1 MQLEETIRPET
12 WIDRKEHPLTRESL
26 VQLLDNRI
34 PAIRIPGFA
43 SPEECRAFA
52 EVAKRGNMKFYSIS
66 KRVGYIGLAQYEYRW
81 DRPKE
86 DYFRDAAKAEED
98 VQWVIERSFDPRA
111 RLIDRLQ
118 AVYDAPVEVAREEG
132 GRYFAGIIRSTSDG
146 IDLHAD
152 WAPLNSP
159 TYAIGRIDGQLGWNF
174 FAESLLEGGYT
185 TVHNRPWNPEVVDG
199 EIPRSYGFGREVV
212 AGAVPFRYEATAGDV
227 VLFNTRNPHEV
238 AGGQVAPGG
247 SRVSIGSFIGRM
259 PDRRL
264 VLWS

>member
-1 MQLEETIRPET
+1 MQSEEVIHPDT
-12 WIDRKEHPLTRESL
+12 WVDQREHALTRESL
-26 VQLLDNRI
+26 ALLLDNRI

-43 SPEECRAFA
+43 SPEECRVFA
-52 EVAKRGNMKFYSIS
+52 EVAKQGNMKFYSIS

-98 VQWVIERSFDPRA
+98 VRWVIDRSFDPLA
-111 RLIDRLQ
+111 RLIDCLQ
-118 AVYDAPVEVAREEG
+118 AVHDAPVEVAHESG

-159 TYAIGRIDGQLGWNF
+159 TYDIGLIDGQLGWNF
-174 FAESLLEGGYT
+174 FAESLLEGGGT
-185 TVHNRPWNPEVVDG
+185 TVHNRPWDPEIVSG
-199 EIPRSYGFGREVV
+199 EIPRSYGFGREAV
-212 AGAVPFRYEATAGDV
+212 AGAAPFHYKATAGDV

-238 AGGQVAPGG
+238 TGGRVAPGG